1 MIQVM
6 RIGFSCPVLPGHMYP
21 MTTLARKVRQRGH
34 EVFFLGI
41 PDAEPMVRAAGLE
54 FYPYGAALFP
64 AGDMA
69 RRVRI
74 LSQLSGIKGIRFT
87 LNLFKDTVRAAFD
100 DAERAIRESRADA
113 LVLDATCRGLN
124 LVAMHLKVPFIHVS
138 NAMHFDFS
146 GHTPLCLVDAPYRPG
161 PLAFVRNL
169 LTIKAFLLMGSPVTA
184 IERAYAKQVGLTIN
198 VADPQAHRSRLGQL
212 TQTPREFDFP
222 SDHWPEHFHHTGP
235 FHDASLRPPIDFPW
249 DQLTGEPLIYASMGT
264 LQNGSEQLFNA
275 IAAAAQAPGRQLVLS
290 IGANLDGSKITSLAT
305 NTIVVKNA
313 PQIDV
318 LKRATLCITHA
329 GLNTV
334 LESLSAGVPMVAIPI
349 TNDQPGVAARVA
361 YTHTG
366 VVLAFKK
373 LTGDAGAEKLR
384 AAIET
389 VLKDTSYRDNA
400 QSIQRAIVSI
410 NGLEKAADIVD
421 RTLREALSLTLA
433 KAAPANLDL
442 AAR

>member
-1 MIQVM
+1 M

-41 PDAEPMVRAAGLE
+41 PDAEPMVRAAGLD
-54 FYPYGAALFP
+54 FYSYGAAFFP
-64 AGDMA
+64 SGDMA
-69 RRVRI
+69 RRVRL
-74 LSQLSGIKGIRFT
+74 LSQLSGIQGIRFT
-87 LNLFKDTVRAAFD
+87 LNMFKDTVRAAFN

-124 LVAMHLKVPFIHVS
+124 LVAMHLKLPFIHVS

-146 GHTPLCLVDAPYRPG
+146 GHTPLCLVDTPYRPG
-161 PLAFVRNL
+161 TLAFVRNL

-184 IERAYAKQVGLTIN
+184 LERAYAKRVGLTID
-198 VADPQAHRSRLGQL
+198 VADPQAHRSRLAQL
-212 TQTPREFDFP
+212 TQTPKEFDFP
-222 SDHWPEHFHHTGP
+222 SGHWPANFHHSGP
-235 FHDASLRPPIDFPW
+235 FHDASLRAPIDFPW
-249 DQLTGEPLIYASMGT
+249 DKLTGEPLIYASMGT

-290 IGANLDGSKITSLAT
+290 IGANLDGSKITPLAT

-361 YTHTG
+361 YTHAG

>member
-1 MIQVM
+1 M

-21 MTTLARKVRQRGH
+21 MTTLALKVRQRGH

-41 PDAEPMVRAAGLE
+41 PDAEPMVRAAGLD
-54 FYPYGAALFP
+54 FYPYGDSFFP
-64 AGDMA
+64 AGEMA
-69 RRVRI
+69 RRVRT

-87 LNLFKDTVRAAFD
+87 LNIFKDTVRAAFD
-100 DAERAIRESRADA
+100 DGERAVRESRAEA
-113 LVLDATCRGLN
+113 LVLDATSRGLN
-124 LVAMHLKVPFIHVS
+124 LVAMQLKVPFIHVS

-161 PLAFVRNL
+161 TLAFLRNF
-169 LTIKAFLLMGSPVTA
+169 LTIKGFLLMGAPVTA
-184 IERAYAKQVGLTIN
+184 IERAYAKRVGLTIN
-198 VADPQAHRSRLGQL
+198 VADPQAHRSRLAQI

-222 SDHWPEHFHHTGP
+222 GAHWPAKFHHTGP

-249 DQLTGEPLIYASMGT
+249 DKLTGEPLIYASMGT
-264 LQNGSEQLFNA
+264 LQNGSGQLFNA

-290 IGANLDGSKITSLAT
+290 IGANLDGSKITPLRA

-318 LKRATLCITHA
+318 LKRASLCITHA

-349 TNDQPGVAARVA
+349 TNDQPGVAARIA
-361 YTHTG
+361 CTRTG
-366 VVLAFKK
+366 VVLAVKK
-373 LTGDAGAEKLR
+373 LTGHAGVEKLH

-389 VLKDTSYRDNA
+389 VLSDASFRENA
-400 QSIQRAIVSI
+400 QKIQQSIAKT
-410 NGLEKAADIVD
+410 NGLEKAAEIID
-421 RTLREALSLTLA
+421 RTLREALGQREMEEVSPPLDR
-433 KAAPANLDL
+433 AAS
-442 AAR
+442 